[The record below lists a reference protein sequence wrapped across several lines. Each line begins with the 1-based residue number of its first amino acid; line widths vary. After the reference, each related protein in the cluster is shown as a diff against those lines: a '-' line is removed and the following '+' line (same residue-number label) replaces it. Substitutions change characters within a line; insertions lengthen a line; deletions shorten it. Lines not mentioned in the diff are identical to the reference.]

1 MKTIMRLILKP
12 FIYLAYIM
20 DEIMDED
27 LERSKSNEEH
37 NRRA

>member
-1 MKTIMRLILKP
+1 MKTIIRLILKP
-12 FIYLAYIM
+12 FLYLADIM

-27 LERSKSNEEH
+27 LERRQNNEEH